1 MKDYIVVMI
10 SIAVFA
16 LVIVFWPAVVV
27 ERHEKKYHQ
36 IKATCTK
43 RELATIAIMNGVLSA
58 PAEWYYKGEHLN
70 PRDIPKF
77 SVYLAEELLLEL
89 QETDVLK
96 PKVPQN
102 QSPPLS
108 GRTNTEV
115 HPVK

>member
-43 RELATIAIMNGVLSA
+43 RELATIAIMNGVLSS
-58 PAEWYYKGEHLN
+58 PDVWYHKGEHMT
-70 PRDIPKF
+70 PIDIAEF
-77 SVYLAEELLLEL
+77 SVYLADQLLFELNRKVDLV
-89 QETDVLK
+89 DALK
-96 PKVPQN
+96 RDPGP
-102 QSPPLS
+102 
-108 GRTNTEV
+108 EV
-115 HPVK
+115 KK